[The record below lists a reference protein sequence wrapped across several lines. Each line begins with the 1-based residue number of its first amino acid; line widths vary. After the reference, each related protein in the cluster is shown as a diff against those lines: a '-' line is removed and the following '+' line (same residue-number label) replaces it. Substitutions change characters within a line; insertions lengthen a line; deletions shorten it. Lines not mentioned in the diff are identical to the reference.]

1 LRIYFPTILV
11 IIIDQASK
19 LWVKNNL
26 PQWESWNILGSFL
39 RFTHVKNPG
48 IAFGIP
54 VGNFTMIVAILSI
67 IATIFIAYLHWQE
80 RNNHP
85 LIVIGLGLI
94 LGGAIGNLIDRSSVF
109 FTQHYTGVID
119 FIDKN
124 TSNLI
129 DLGSGAG
136 FPGLIIAILAKDR
149 KIRIKVKL
157 IEKSTKKASF
167 LREIVN
173 YLNLNVEVLN
183 INALTHVKKL
193 EADLIVARAF
203 KPLKIILQFLD
214 KNTENWKKVFLFL
227 GKTGQ
232 DELLQASKSW
242 DIKYKQRMSVT
253 SSDSIVIEINK
264 LKKK

>member
-1 LRIYFPTILV
+1 MRQSAQ
-11 IIIDQASK
+11 IDTFS
-19 LWVKNNL
+19 
-26 PQWESWNILGSFL
+26 
-39 RFTHVKNPG
+39 RFTQVSRETITSLVKYEN
-48 IAFGIP
+48 
-54 VGNFTMIVAILSI
+54 
-67 IATIFIAYLHWQE
+67 YLIKS
-80 RNNHP
+80 NKT
-85 LIVIGLGLI
+85 L
-94 LGGAIGNLIDRSSVF
+94 NLIGKSTINEIWLRHFLDSS
-109 FTQHYTGVID
+109 QVID

-124 TSNLI
+124 TSSLI

-149 KIRIKVKL
+149 KIHLKVKL
-157 IEKSTKKASF
+157 IEKSPKKASF

-183 INALTHVKKL
+183 INALTHAKKL
-193 EADLIVARAF
+193 EADLFVARAF

-242 DIKYKQRMSVT
+242 HIKYKQRMSVT
-253 SSDSIVIEINK
+253 SNDSIVIEINK
-264 LKKK
+264 LTKK